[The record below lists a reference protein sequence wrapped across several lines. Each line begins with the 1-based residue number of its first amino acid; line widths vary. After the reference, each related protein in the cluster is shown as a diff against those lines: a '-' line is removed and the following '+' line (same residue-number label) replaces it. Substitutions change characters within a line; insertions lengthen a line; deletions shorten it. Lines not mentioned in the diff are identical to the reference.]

1 MNDILIALINAISP
15 SALPIV
21 ICIIACAYLYL
32 KLNGIKKDRTETKTL
47 RDADSQ
53 SMHDTLLK
61 HTFEISNLK
70 DTTSLHAIKLED
82 LTQQLQTLNINI
94 VDLTATMKEFKQHM
108 EHINGR

>member
-15 SALPIV
+15 SALPMV
-21 ICIIACAYLYL
+21 VCFVVCAYLYF
-32 KLNGIKKDRTETKTL
+32 KLNGIKKDRTETKSL

-70 DTTSLHAIKLED
+70 DVTSLHAVKLED

-94 VDLTATMKEFKQHM
+94 VDLTATMKEFRQHM
-108 EHINGR
+108 ENMNGR

>member
-21 ICIIACAYLYL
+21 VCIVLCVYLYF
-32 KLNGIKKDRTETKTL
+32 KFNGIKKDRIETANR
-47 RDADSQ
+47 RDLDSQ
-53 SMHDTLLK
+53 NMHDTLLK
-61 HTFEISNLK
+61 HSFEISALK
-70 DTTSLHAIKLED
+70 DVTSLHAVKLED

-108 EHINGR
+108 ENMNGR